1 MTLAQACPPAH
12 RPPHSNTVHRPS
24 SEVIRVLLIED
35 EEAHYHVTR
44 ALLDGAERC
53 RFDLDWARS
62 YAEARA
68 MLETGPHDAYL
79 VDYFLEDRTGL
90 DLIREIARARTS
102 SPVIMLTG
110 KGDRS
115 VDMEAM
121 KAGAADY
128 LVKGS
133 IDPQALER
141 SILYAL
147 ESHAT
152 RKALLEAEARSRRT
166 FEHLPIG
173 LFRIGSDGGFIEAN
187 PALHEMLGYPD
198 EALLKSGYAR
208 DLFVASEHTGEVRH
222 RLDAEGHVSRFESE
236 LRKADGSA
244 VAVSVHLWRCD
255 LGDGSYYLEGTLER
269 HAERPH
275 PATSASEAGP
285 RLP

>member
-1 MTLAQACPPAH
+1 MHHPTPD
-12 RPPHSNTVHRPS
+12 
-24 SEVIRVLLIED
+24 VIRVLLIED

-44 ALLDGAERC
+44 ALLEGAERC
-53 RFDLDWARS
+53 RFSLEWARS

-68 MLETGPHDAYL
+68 MLDAGPHDVYL

-90 DLIREIARARTS
+90 DLIRDIGRVS
-102 SPVIMLTG
+102 MSNPVIMLTG
-110 KGDRS
+110 KGNRS

-133 IDPQALER
+133 IDPQTLER

-147 ESHAT
+147 ESHAA

-173 LFRIGSDGGFIEAN
+173 LFRIGADGDLIEAN
-187 PALHEMLGYPD
+187 PALHEILGYPD
-198 EALLKSGYAR
+198 ETLLRNGYAR
-208 DLFVASEHTGEVRH
+208 DLFVSSAHAPDVRKG
-222 RLDAEGHVSRFESE
+222 LAANGHVSAFASE
-236 LRKADGSA
+236 LRKADGSV
-244 VAVSVHLWRCD
+244 VAVSVSLWRCE
-255 LGDGSYYLEGTLER
+255 LGDGSYYLEGTLDR
-269 HAERPH
+269 SAERPH
-275 PATSASEAGP
+275 PAAAGAPEP